1 MGKDG
6 RAASRNFDLFV
17 TVIVSN
23 AAIFSFEYRP
33 GVNHLIIN
41 RSDRTFF
48 VELISGLIR
57 RKLHVLAKFVRGRCI
72 AVLLR
77 P

>member
-23 AAIFSFEYRP
+23 AAIFSFEVP
-33 GVNHLIIN
+33 AGGKPPEH
-41 RSDRTFF
+41 
-48 VELISGLIR
+48 
-57 RKLHVLAKFVRGRCI
+57 
-72 AVLLR
+72 
-77 P
+77 